1 MKLSSGFTLIEL
13 LVVVL
18 IIGIL
23 SAVALPQYKKA
34 VEKSRASTVWPL
46 LKAVGEAQQR
56 YFLANGSYATSF
68 DELDVEIPW
77 TGNAPWLTSSSYFQ
91 DVRSNEDWSLQL
103 ASWGGNAAVYLGRLS
118 GPYAGVGF
126 VYWLQ
131 KVQHPSSIEKISC
144 AERNSMGVVYNGER
158 GSYCGKIIPVSK
170 LNYQDSSLITWEM

>member
-34 VEKSRASTVWPL
+34 VEKGRASTVWPL

-77 TGNAPWLTSSSYFQ
+77 TGNAKWLTSSSYFQ

-103 ASWGGNAAVYLGRLS
+103 VSWTGHVAVYMGRIS

-131 KVQHPSSIEKISC
+131 KNQQPTRVNTLSC
-144 AERNSMGVVYNGER
+144 AERRGIGVIYNGEL

-170 LNYQDSSLITWEM
+170 LSYQDASLTTWEM